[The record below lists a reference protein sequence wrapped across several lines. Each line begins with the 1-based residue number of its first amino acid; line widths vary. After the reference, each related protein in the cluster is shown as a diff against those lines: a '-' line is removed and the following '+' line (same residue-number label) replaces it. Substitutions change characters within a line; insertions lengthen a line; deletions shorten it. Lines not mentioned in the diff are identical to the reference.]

1 MVRKIKDENL
11 SSGKEVW
18 DKYNPELLNDLKL
31 ILDSDNEVY
40 VTSRQIA
47 DITGKLHNHVLR
59 DIDEDLARMKETVRK
74 FKEGSKSNNNNLF
87 EDTLRDMKVK
97 EGVLQGE
104 KYNRNDR
111 VIYLNRLSSIICLSR
126 YNRLVAVTI
135 ADLFLKVHDEA
146 KELNVDITKEP
157 VPIKRAIHNYLVG
170 RLRNADYDDATKVV
184 VYKELYDLLE
194 ENNDLKIEHDKVIPL
209 QVADMKMLDTFYSL
223 DDFDEMY
230 FAKLGWSAIDVIRF
244 FDKHQI
250 WNSRSHM
257 VRPLWRNE
265 DLYDNKDEPLFR
277 QFTKELIVA
286 ELRGEFRELGVNI
299 DDIKKPKRNW

>member
-1 MVRKIKDENL
+1 MVRKIIKDENL
-11 SSGKEVW
+11 SSRKGMW
-18 DKYNPELLNDLKL
+18 DAYDAGLLNDLTL
-31 ILDSDNEVY
+31 ILGADNEVY
-40 VTSRQIA
+40 VTSKQIS
-47 DITGKLHNHVLR
+47 DITGKRHDHVIR
-59 DIDEDLARMKETVRK
+59 DIDEDLAKMKETVRK
-74 FKEGSKSNNNNLF
+74 SKGDPKFGATL
-87 EDTLRDMKVK
+87 EKTLRDMKVK
-97 EGVLQGE
+97 EGVLVGAQS
-104 KYNRNDR
+104 KDNR
-111 VIYLNRLSSIICLSR
+111 VIYLNRLSSIICLAR
-126 YNRLVAVTI
+126 YNRIVAVTI
-135 ADLFLKVHDEA
+135 ADLFLTVHDEA

-157 VPIKRAIHNYLVG
+157 MPIKRAIHNYLVG

-194 ENNDLKIEHDKVIPL
+194 ENNDLKIEHDKVIPQ

>member
-11 SSGKEVW
+11 VSRKGVW
-18 DKYNPELLNDLKL
+18 DEYDPKLLNELKL

-40 VTSRQIA
+40 VTSKQIS
-47 DITGKLHNHVLR
+47 DITGKNHFHVLR
-59 DIDEDLARMKETVRK
+59 DIDKDLKKMKETVRK
-74 FKEGSKSNNNNLF
+74 SKVESKLGSIL
-87 EDTLRDMKVK
+87 EETLRDMKVK
-97 EGVLQGE
+97 EGVLQGDNYY
-104 KYNRNDR
+104 KDNRI
-111 VIYLNRLSSIICLSR
+111 VYLNRLSSIICLAR
-126 YNRLVAVTI
+126 YNRIVAVTI
-135 ADLFLKVHDEA
+135 ANLFLTVHDEA

-157 VPIKRAIHNYLVG
+157 MPIKRAIHNYLVG
-170 RLRNADYDDATKVV
+170 RLRNADYDDATKIV

-194 ENNDLKIEHDKVIPL
+194 ENNDLKIEHDAVIPL

-230 FAKLGWSAIDVIRF
+230 FAKLGWSAIDIIRF

-277 QFTKELIVA
+277 QFTKDLIVA

>member
-11 SSGKEVW
+11 VSRKGVW
-18 DKYNPELLNDLKL
+18 DEYDPLLLNELKL

-40 VTSRQIA
+40 VTSKQIA
-47 DITGKLHNHVLR
+47 DVTGKLHKHVLR
-59 DIDEDLARMKETVRK
+59 DIDKDLDKMKETVRK
-74 FKEGSKSNNNNLF
+74 SKVGSKLGPIL
-87 EDTLRDMKVK
+87 EKTLERMKVK
-97 EGVLQGE
+97 EGILQGD
-104 KYNRNDR
+104 KYNKDDR
-111 VIYLNRLSSIICLSR
+111 VIYLNRLSSIICLAR
-126 YNRLVAVTI
+126 YNRIVAVTI
-135 ADLFLKVHDEA
+135 ADLFLTIHDEA

-157 VPIKRAIHNYLVG
+157 MPIKRAIHNYLVG

-194 ENNDLKIEHDKVIPL
+194 ENNDLKIEHDKVIPQ

>member
-1 MVRKIKDENL
+1 MVRKVIKDENL
-11 SSGKEVW
+11 SSRKGVW
-18 DKYNPELLNDLKL
+18 DEYDPKLLNDLTL
-31 ILDSDNEVY
+31 ILDSDNEIY
-40 VTSRQIA
+40 VTSKQIA
-47 DITGKLHNHVLR
+47 DITGKNHFHVLR
-59 DIDEDLARMKETVRK
+59 DIDKDLAKMKETVRK
-74 FKEGSKSNNNNLF
+74 SKVESKLGSILEK
-87 EDTLRDMKVK
+87 TLEKMKVK
-97 EGVLQGE
+97 EGILQGDNYY
-104 KYNRNDR
+104 KDNRI
-111 VIYLNRLSSIICLSR
+111 VYLNRLSSIICLAR

-135 ADLFLKVHDEA
+135 ADLFLTVHDEA

-157 VPIKRAIHNYLVG
+157 MPIKRAIHNYLVG

-194 ENNDLKIEHDKVIPL
+194 ENNDLKIEHDKVIPQ

>member
-11 SSGKEVW
+11 VSRKGVW
-18 DKYNPELLNDLKL
+18 DEYDPKLLNELKL

-40 VTSRQIA
+40 VTSKQIS
-47 DITGKLHNHVLR
+47 DITGKNHFHVLR
-59 DIDEDLARMKETVRK
+59 DIDKDLKKMKETVRK
-74 FKEGSKSNNNNLF
+74 SKVESKLGSIL
-87 EDTLRDMKVK
+87 EETLRDMKVK
-97 EGVLQGE
+97 EGVLQGDNYY
-104 KYNRNDR
+104 KDNRI
-111 VIYLNRLSSIICLSR
+111 VYLNRLSSIICLAR
-126 YNRLVAVTI
+126 YNRIVAVTI
-135 ADLFLKVHDEA
+135 ANLFLTVHDEA

-157 VPIKRAIHNYLVG
+157 MPIKRAIHNYLVG
-170 RLRNADYDDATKVV
+170 RLRNADYDDATKIV

-194 ENNDLKIEHDKVIPL
+194 ENNDLKIEHDAVIPL

-223 DDFDEMY
+223 GDFDEMY

-277 QFTKELIVA
+277 QFTKDLIVA

>member
-1 MVRKIKDENL
+1 
-11 SSGKEVW
+11 
-18 DKYNPELLNDLKL
+18 
-31 ILDSDNEVY
+31 
-40 VTSRQIA
+40 
-47 DITGKLHNHVLR
+47 
-59 DIDEDLARMKETVRK
+59 
-74 FKEGSKSNNNNLF
+74 
-87 EDTLRDMKVK
+87 
-97 EGVLQGE
+97 
-104 KYNRNDR
+104 
-111 VIYLNRLSSIICLSR
+111 
-126 YNRLVAVTI
+126 
-135 ADLFLKVHDEA
+135 
-146 KELNVDITKEP
+146 
-157 VPIKRAIHNYLVG
+157 
-170 RLRNADYDDATKVV
+170 
-184 VYKELYDLLE
+184 
-194 ENNDLKIEHDKVIPL
+194 
-209 QVADMKMLDTFYSL
+209 MLDTFYSL

>member
-11 SSGKEVW
+11 VSRKGVW
-18 DKYNPELLNDLKL
+18 DEYDPKLLNELKL

-40 VTSRQIA
+40 VTSKQIS
-47 DITGKLHNHVLR
+47 DITGKNHFHVLR
-59 DIDEDLARMKETVRK
+59 DIDKDLAKMKETVRK
-74 FKEGSKSNNNNLF
+74 SKVESKLGSILEK
-87 EDTLRDMKVK
+87 TLRDMKVK
-97 EGVLQGE
+97 EGVLQGDNYY
-104 KYNRNDR
+104 KDNRI
-111 VIYLNRLSSIICLSR
+111 VYLNRLSSIICLAR
-126 YNRLVAVTI
+126 YNRIVAVTI
-135 ADLFLKVHDEA
+135 ADLFLTVHDEA

-157 VPIKRAIHNYLVG
+157 MPIKRAIHNYLVG

-194 ENNDLKIEHDKVIPL
+194 ENNDLKIEHDKVIPQ

-277 QFTKELIVA
+277 QFTKELTVA

>member
-11 SSGKEVW
+11 VSRKGVW
-18 DKYNPELLNDLKL
+18 DEYDPGLLNDLTL
-31 ILDSDNEVY
+31 ILDSDNEIY
-40 VTSRQIA
+40 VTSKQIA
-47 DITGKLHNHVLR
+47 DITGKRHDHVIR
-59 DIDEDLARMKETVRK
+59 DIDEDLAKMKETVRK
-74 FKEGSKSNNNNLF
+74 SKGDPKFGLTL
-87 EDTLRDMKVK
+87 DKTLRDMKVK
-97 EGVLQGE
+97 EGVLVGAQS
-104 KYNRNDR
+104 KDNR
-111 VIYLNRLSSIICLSR
+111 VIYLNRLSSVICLAR
-126 YNRLVAVTI
+126 YNRIVAATV
-135 ADLFLKVHDEA
+135 ANLFLTVHDEA
-146 KELNVDITKEP
+146 KELNVDITKESM
-157 VPIKRAIHNYLVG
+157 PIKRAIHNYLVG
-170 RLRNADYDDATKVV
+170 RLRNADYDDATKIV

-194 ENNDLKIEHDKVIPL
+194 ENNDLKIEHDAVIPL

-277 QFTKELIVA
+277 EFTKELIVA
-286 ELRGEFRELGVNI
+286 ELRAEFRELGVNI

>member
-1 MVRKIKDENL
+1 MVRKIIKDENL
-11 SSGKEVW
+11 SSRKGVW
-18 DKYNPELLNDLKL
+18 DAYDAGLLNDLTL
-31 ILDSDNEVY
+31 ILGADNEVY
-40 VTSRQIA
+40 VTSKQIS
-47 DITGKLHNHVLR
+47 DITGKRHDHVIR
-59 DIDEDLARMKETVRK
+59 DIDEDLAKMKETVRK
-74 FKEGSKSNNNNLF
+74 SKGDPKFGATL
-87 EDTLRDMKVK
+87 EKTLRDMKVK
-97 EGVLQGE
+97 EGVLVGAQS
-104 KYNRNDR
+104 KDNR
-111 VIYLNRLSSIICLSR
+111 VIYLNRLSSIICLAR
-126 YNRLVAVTI
+126 YNRIVAVTI
-135 ADLFLKVHDEA
+135 ADLFLTVHDEA

-157 VPIKRAIHNYLVG
+157 MPIKRAIHNYLVG

-194 ENNDLKIEHDKVIPL
+194 ENNDLKIEHDKVIPQ